1 MTPTKAGTALFVIAA
16 VTAVAGRLL
25 GLLELILLATIAF
38 LALLFSV
45 LYTATTK
52 LDIGVSRVATPARL
66 RAGTTARIDLVLRNH
81 GRRRT
86 PVMSAHDQLEDGR
99 GATVHVAP
107 ISHQTEA
114 RLAYRL
120 PAHRRGRLQVGPL
133 DLTLW
138 DPLGL
143 TKTSV
148 RAARRTD
155 LMIHPKLITLRPL
168 TAIAGFDPTA
178 DQQPIRAIANAGDE
192 FFALR
197 PYVVGD
203 ELKRVNWRASAH
215 YDDLVVRQDERPRT
229 GRVTVLLDRQTDV
242 YDDAGFER
250 AVSAALS
257 SLYAGF
263 RGGDSLRFMTTV
275 GSAVTDIRTR
285 SELEAVDEQLAL
297 IDVDRSASLARS
309 LDSLSRVSR
318 GGTLVVI
325 TGFVSPEIERALYKA
340 QRTFGLLIAMSCQ
353 LPRHKPADWL
363 VIHDADD
370 TLAEKWAK
378 AVSRRTRLRGGGIR
392 PGTSAG
398 VSPTPSPGPIN
409 GRSDGNGSALGVPS
423 HGNGHHKPGNG
434 RVLQDRP
441 EG

>member
-1 MTPTKAGTALFVIAA
+1 
-16 VTAVAGRLL
+16 
-25 GLLELILLATIAF
+25 ATIAF

-45 LYTATTK
+45 MYTATTR
-52 LDIGVSRVATPARL
+52 LDIGVSRIATPARL
-66 RAGTTARIDLVLRNH
+66 RAGTTARIDLILRNR

-107 ISHQTEA
+107 ISTETEA

-120 PAHRRGRLQVGPL
+120 PAHRRGRLRVGPL

-143 TKTSV
+143 TRTSV
-148 RAARRTD
+148 RAARQTD
-155 LMIHPKLITLRPL
+155 LMIHPKLISLRPL

-197 PYVVGD
+197 PYVFGD

-215 YDDLVVRQDERPRT
+215 FDDLIVRQVERPRT
-229 GRVTVLLDRQTDV
+229 GRVTVLLDLQTEV
-242 YDDAGFER
+242 YDEAGFER
-250 AVSAALS
+250 AVSATLS
-257 SLYAGF
+257 ALYAGF

-285 SELEAVDEQLAL
+285 SELENVDEQLAL
-297 IDVDRSASLARS
+297 IDVDRSASLARR
-309 LDSLSRVSR
+309 LDSLGKISR

-325 TGFVSPEIERALYKA
+325 TGFVSPEVERALTKA
-340 QRTFGLLIAMSCQ
+340 QRSFGLMIALSCQ
-353 LPRHKPADWL
+353 LPRHKPDEWL
-363 VIHDADD
+363 IIHDSDD
-370 TLAEKWAK
+370 TLSDKWAT
-378 AVSRRTRLRGGGIR
+378 AITRRSQLRDSRRRTTVPAPAGRPPSRG
-392 PGTSAG
+392 
-398 VSPTPSPGPIN
+398 VPTGHPT
-409 GRSDGNGSALGVPS
+409 GNGASS
-423 HGNGHHKPGNG
+423 GNG
-434 RVLQDRP
+434 RRSNGTPPGGIGPILRG
-441 EG
+441 ERET